1 MKLETVEDLMT
12 AGRPRKPIE
21 QKRKTGRT
29 PNTDSGGRRLPAVS
43 NVTILPMADGIPTPP
58 MDLGIAG
65 RELWEKAW
73 DRAIT
78 WLSPTSDVK
87 QVELACRIADD
98 LSLARTIY
106 NTTRD
111 SQDGRLVVALNK
123 SYSDALSSLGF
134 TPVSRS
140 QLGVAEVKRV
150 SALEQLIATKRNK

>member
-1 MKLETVEDLMT
+1 MT

-29 PNTDSGGRRLPAVS
+29 PTTDSGGRKLPDVT
-43 NVTILPMADGIPTPP
+43 NVTILPMADGTPTPP
-58 MDLGIAG
+58 IDLGLAG

-78 WLSPTSDVK
+78 WLSPTSDIK
-87 QVELACRIADD
+87 QVEQACRIADD

-123 SYSDALSSLGF
+123 SYSDALASLGF

-150 SALEQLIATKRNK
+150 SALEQLIASKRTK